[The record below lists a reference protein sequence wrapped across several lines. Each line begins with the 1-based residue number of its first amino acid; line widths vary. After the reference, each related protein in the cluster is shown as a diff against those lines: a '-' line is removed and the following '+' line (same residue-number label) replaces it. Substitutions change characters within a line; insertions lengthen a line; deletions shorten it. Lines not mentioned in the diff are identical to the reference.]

1 MPNNKEI
8 LVKLIKIIN
17 SIRPIKNIAKD
28 KISEFNLI
36 DSGHLDS
43 MEIIKLNISIEQRF
57 KIKINFNDKNL
68 KKFKKIKGICSVIS
82 KSLPNKTQ

>member
-8 LVKLIKIIN
+8 LVKLIKIVN

-28 KISEFNLI
+28 KIGEFNLI

-57 KIKINFNDKNL
+57 KIKINFNDK
-68 KKFKKIKGICSVIS
+68 
-82 KSLPNKTQ
+82 T